1 MKSNNKVCRLFSAL
15 LAGVLIFLALDLP
28 VAASTITYNI
38 KSFQSFKSGNT
49 IFDMGATEGDIADQL
64 PSTLVA
70 TADVIT
76 VSEGNPSSGTGP
88 ASSYEVDQTVS
99 VPVTWECQ
107 DFDAGA
113 PGEYTFTAR
122 CTDSAYRFESGVS
135 YPTIRILLRETVEVP
150 VEKEEPIEVPSEET
164 PSVKPSDTP
173 VDVPVEP
180 TPEQQVKPTPDPAPT
195 PSEEQPAGGSSD
207 NNSGNGGSNSS
218 ENNAGN
224 GGSSSS
230 GNSSGNGGSSSSNN
244 SSGNSSS
251 GSSSSSN
258 TVAPAT
264 ETPVAA
270 TPTDAKPEAQTP
282 TQQTA
287 STNTSHSNSGSRH
300 SDSPAPKVEEQ
311 VTEASIVVEETPIEE
326 PKETPNDIPVSV
338 TNKTETKS
346 EMSVGKGKAVINIQN
361 DNSSEVSATITD
373 DETLLKNIL
382 TDEQLKRVAEGATV
396 NLKISANIVKESDL
410 TAEDAD
416 NIQKGVEEYKK
427 DVPGLAIAGYL
438 DISIYL
444 QMDDEDWSYVS
455 NTNKPV
461 ELVINVP
468 DSMKG
473 LSKNYYI
480 LRLHDGQ
487 TSLFSDND
495 EDPDTIT
502 ISTGKFSIYVV
513 MYDSEAAAEIE
524 KSEKNEIN
532 LLIIFVIALIVVL
545 VIQIV
550 YIFAIRKKLHS
561 SGQ

>member
-15 LAGVLIFLALDLP
+15 LAGVLLFLALDLP
-28 VAASTITYNI
+28 VSAGTITYKI
-38 KSFQSFKSGNT
+38 KSFQTFKPGNT
-49 IFDMGATEGDIADQL
+49 IFDMGATEGDIADRL

-76 VSEGNPSSGTGP
+76 ESEGNPSSGTGP
-88 ASSYEVDQTVS
+88 SSSYEVDQTVS
-99 VPVTWECQ
+99 VPVTWECSEY
-107 DFDAGA
+107 DANM
-113 PGEYTFTAR
+113 PGEYAFTAR
-122 CTDSAYRFESGVS
+122 CTDSAYRCESGVS
-135 YPTIRILLRETVEVP
+135 YPTIRILLQATIAVP
-150 VEKEEPIEVPSEET
+150 EEKEEPTEEPTEVPSEET

-180 TPEQQVKPTPDPAPT
+180 TPEQQVEPTPAPAPAPAPT
-195 PSEEQPAGGSSD
+195 PAEEQQTGGS
-207 NNSGNGGSNSS
+207 
-218 ENNAGN
+218 
-224 GGSSSS
+224 
-230 GNSSGNGGSSSSNN
+230 
-244 SSGNSSS
+244 
-251 GSSSSSN
+251 
-258 TVAPAT
+258 
-264 ETPVAA
+264 
-270 TPTDAKPEAQTP
+270 
-282 TQQTA
+282 
-287 STNTSHSNSGSRH
+287 SNSGSGNT
-300 SDSPAPKVEEQ
+300 SSSESNTEPATQTQVEQSPATSNTSSQVTTPVAQNNTQTNTSSNSKHSSQSSNTNVVSPKVEEQ

-326 PKETPNDIPVSV
+326 PKETTDDIPVSV
-338 TNKTETKS
+338 TNKTEAKS
-346 EMSVGKGKAVINIQN
+346 EISVGKGKAVINIQN
-361 DNSSEVSATITD
+361 DTASEVTATITD

-396 NLKISANIVKESDL
+396 NLKISANIVKESEL

-495 EDPDTIT
+495 DDPDTIT

-524 KSEKNEIN
+524 KSEKQEIN
-532 LLIIFVIALIVVL
+532 LLVIFLNALIVVL

-561 SGQ
+561 GGQ

>member
-38 KSFQSFKSGNT
+38 KSFQSFKPGDT
-49 IFDMGATEGDIADQL
+49 IFDMGVTEGDIADRL

-70 TADVIT
+70 IADVIT
-76 VSEGNPSSGTGP
+76 ESEGNPSSGTGP

-107 DFDAGA
+107 DFDAGV

-122 CTDSAYRFESGVS
+122 CTDSAYRFESGVR
-135 YPTIRILLRETVEVP
+135 YPDIRILLQATIDVP
-150 VEKEEPIEVPSEET
+150 VEKEVPIEEPEEEVPSET
-164 PSVKPSDTP
+164 PENEP
-173 VDVPVEP
+173 VNN
-180 TPEQQVKPTPDPAPT
+180 TPEQQVKPTPAPT

-207 NNSGNGGSNSS
+207 NNSGNGESYSSENNAGNGESNSS

-224 GGSSSS
+224 GGSSSA
-230 GNSSGNGGSSSSNN
+230 GN

-270 TPTDAKPEAQTP
+270 TPTDATPEAQTP
-282 TQQTA
+282 TQQAA

-495 EDPDTIT
+495 DDPDTIT

>member
-1 MKSNNKVCRLFSAL
+1 M
-15 LAGVLIFLALDLP
+15 GV
-28 VAASTITYNI
+28 
-38 KSFQSFKSGNT
+38 
-49 IFDMGATEGDIADQL
+49 TEGDIADRL

-70 TADVIT
+70 IADVIT
-76 VSEGNPSSGTGP
+76 ESEGNPSSGTGP

-107 DFDAGA
+107 DFDAGV

-122 CTDSAYRFESGVS
+122 CTDSAYRFESGVR
-135 YPTIRILLRETVEVP
+135 YPDIRILLQATIDVP
-150 VEKEEPIEVPSEET
+150 VEKEVPIEEPEEEVPSET
-164 PSVKPSDTP
+164 PENEP
-173 VDVPVEP
+173 VNN
-180 TPEQQVKPTPDPAPT
+180 TPEQQVKPTPAPT

-224 GGSSSS
+224 GES
-230 GNSSGNGGSSSSNN
+230 NSSENNAGNGGSSSSGN

-270 TPTDAKPEAQTP
+270 TPTDATPEAQTP
-282 TQQTA
+282 TQQAA

-361 DNSSEVSATITD
+361 DNSSEVNATITD

-495 EDPDTIT
+495 DDPDTIT

>member
-38 KSFQSFKSGNT
+38 KSFQSFKPGNT
-49 IFDMGATEGDIADQL
+49 IFDMGATEGDIADRL

-70 TADVIT
+70 TADVLT
-76 VSEGNPSSGTGP
+76 ESEGNSSSGTGP

-107 DFDAGA
+107 DFDAGV

-150 VEKEEPIEVPSEET
+150 VEKEVPIEEPEEEVPPET
-164 PSVKPSDTP
+164 PENEP
-173 VDVPVEP
+173 VNN
-180 TPEQQVKPTPDPAPT
+180 TPEQQVKPTPAPT

-207 NNSGNGGSNSS
+207 NNSGNGESNSS

-230 GNSSGNGGSSSSNN
+230 GN

-270 TPTDAKPEAQTP
+270 TPTDATPEAQTP
-282 TQQTA
+282 TQQAA